1 MDYHASLLRM
11 NFGFESRWEY
21 MINKTGDLFTTENK
35 ALLHGVNTHGVMG
48 SGIALP
54 FKNKFPKMYEEY
66 VRFCVQGHLLPGQT
80 MIFFAPE
87 DILIY
92 NAATQDAPGPNA
104 RYEWIDSSVREA
116 ASFQIKRNKDFPERN
131 PLLISMPR
139 IGCGIGGLEW
149 EKVEQILLEI
159 EKDTGITFEVWSL
172 E

>member
-1 MDYHASLLRM
+1 
-11 NFGFESRWEY
+11 

-66 VRFCVQGHLLPGQT
+66 REYCKQGSLEPGSY
-80 MIFFAPE
+80 MGYVIPE
-87 DILIY
+87 GEGYTGIIY

-104 RYEWIDSSVREA
+104 RYEWIDSSVRA
-116 ASFQIKRNKDFPERN
+116 VSAFQ
-131 PLLISMPR
+131 LLMSEFYPSAISPVISMPR